1 MSEQPNP
8 SRDNIDRTAD
18 FVRLLSEHERR
29 LKGYILSL
37 VPNWTDAEEIFAD
50 TNARL
55 WEQFDQYTPSKDFG
69 SWGCTVA
76 HYLVLAYRRR
86 QQREKLRFS
95 DSFIDS
101 VAAASAESESDRDD
115 RFHFLAKCLE
125 LLDAKS
131 RQLVRAFYAGQ
142 EKVDEIA
149 KRTDRTSASVYKSVS
164 RSRHWLHKCVE
175 DRLREDR
182 SQ

>member
-1 MSEQPNP
+1 MSDQPNP
-8 SRDNIDRTAD
+8 SRSNDDRAAE
-18 FVRLLSEHERR
+18 FVRLLSVNERR

-55 WEQFDQYTPSKDFG
+55 WEQFDQYTPTKDFG
-69 SWGCTVA
+69 SWACTVA
-76 HYLVLAYRRR
+76 HYLVLAYRSR
-86 QQREKLRFS
+86 QKREKLRFS
-95 DSFIDS
+95 DTVVDL
-101 VAAASAESESDRDD
+101 VAEASAESASDRDE

-131 RQLVRAFYAGQ
+131 RQLIRAFYSGQ
-142 EKVDEIA
+142 ETVDEIA
-149 KRTDRTSASVYKSVS
+149 DKTGRTPASVYKSVS

-175 DRLREDR
+175 DQLHEDR